1 MFYRSGEFKLLEAGV
16 KLTQMQQE
24 LHAHN
29 IANLE
34 TPGYK
39 AKSLAFRDVLREE
52 ANGEQS
58 VAAIHAAVEENEGLA
73 LRPDGNNVD
82 YEAESLALYKTYVQQ
97 SMLLGKVKSRFSN
110 YSSVLNCN
118 MK

>member
-73 LRPDGNNVD
+73 LRPT
-82 YEAESLALYKTYVQQ
+82 ATTSITRPKA
-97 SMLLGKVKSRFSN
+97 SRFIKPMCSN
-110 YSSVLNCN
+110 PCCSVR
-118 MK
+118 